1 MKNKYLIITH
11 SWFSSS
17 SYGFSVREV
26 IAESEIDAYN
36 QGLILLGK
44 HDPFNNKDFAVVELE
59 PSYQLKRKLTWK
71 ERILGKLMNESI

>member
-11 SWFSSS
+11 NWFSSS
-17 SYGFSVREV
+17 SHGFSVREV
-26 IAESEIDAYN
+26 IAKSKIDAYN

-44 HDPFNNKDFAVVELE
+44 RDPFNNKDFTVVELE